1 MGRVGREEKAC
12 KMVPLLAGPRRLVRR
27 VAFELGPEG
36 RREGGPAK
44 RKEGQEN

>member
-12 KMVPLLAGPRRLVRR
+12 KVVPLLAGPRRLVRR

-36 RREGGPAK
+36 LREGGPAK
-44 RKEGQEN
+44 RKEGQED

>member
-12 KMVPLLAGPRRLVRR
+12 KVVPLLAGPRR

-44 RKEGQEN
+44 RKEGQQD